1 MSVNTNDA
9 GAIPRETTAHRRR
22 YDPGLAVGLILVGSL
37 LSFYL
42 VGLPL
47 IAVGA
52 WMWTR
57 RSGRETV

>member
-1 MSVNTNDA
+1 MSVRTEYT
-9 GAIPRETTAHRRR
+9 GAPSRDEAAHGRR
-22 YDPGLAVGLILVGSL
+22 YDPAIAVGLILVGSL

-52 WMWTR
+52 WAWMR
-57 RSGRETV
+57 RRGNETA

>member
-1 MSVNTNDA
+1 MSVNTKDA
-9 GAIPRETTAHRRR
+9 GAISRGPAAYGRRC
-22 YDPGLAVGLILVGSL
+22 DPGIAVGLILVGSL

-57 RSGRETV
+57 RRGRETV

>member
-1 MSVNTNDA
+1 MSVNTKDA
-9 GAIPRETTAHRRR
+9 GAITRGTAAHGRR
-22 YDPGLAVGLILVGSL
+22 YDPGIAVGLILVGSL

-52 WMWTR
+52 WMWMR
-57 RSGRETV
+57 RRGRENA

>member
-9 GAIPRETTAHRRR
+9 GATFRGKAANGRR
-22 YDPGLAVGLILVGSL
+22 YDPGIAVGLILAGSL

-57 RSGRETV
+57 RRGR

>member
-1 MSVNTNDA
+1 MSVNANDA
-9 GAIPRETTAHRRR
+9 GATLRGSEAHGRR
-22 YDPGLAVGLILVGSL
+22 YDPGIAAGLILVGSL

-52 WMWTR
+52 WMWMR
-57 RSGRETV
+57 RRGRESA